1 MEPGACP
8 WSRQPRFASRPRST
22 NRPFHLRFA
31 ERLSGS
37 RSSRARVF
45 AQGQMG
51 PAGGYFEGGGGGGSY
66 YPTAFPAYPAAA
78 YHGTA
83 AAPDQVSPLDS
94 SSGSESG
101 APPWL
106 TDSSFDWA
114 AESGSGS
121 AGTHG
126 SADSPSALHYLS
138 RAFCSK
144 WPSHSR

>member
-1 MEPGACP
+1 
-8 WSRQPRFASRPRST
+8 
-22 NRPFHLRFA
+22 
-31 ERLSGS
+31 
-37 RSSRARVF
+37 
-45 AQGQMG
+45 MG
-51 PAGGYFEGGGGGGSY
+51 PTGYFEGGGGGDFF
-66 YPTAFPAYPAAA
+66 PTTYPAYPVE
-78 YHGTA
+78 YSGDA

-121 AGTHG
+121 GTQG
-126 SADSPSALHYLS
+126 AADSPSALKLAHEL
-138 RAFCSK
+138 FCSK

>member
-1 MEPGACP
+1 
-8 WSRQPRFASRPRST
+8 
-22 NRPFHLRFA
+22 
-31 ERLSGS
+31 
-37 RSSRARVF
+37 
-45 AQGQMG
+45 MG

-78 YHGTA
+78 YHGSNA

-126 SADSPSALHYLS
+126 SADSPSARTISHELFARNGLHTAA
-138 RAFCSK
+138 R
-144 WPSHSR
+144 SHFRVVHD

>member
-1 MEPGACP
+1 
-8 WSRQPRFASRPRST
+8 
-22 NRPFHLRFA
+22 
-31 ERLSGS
+31 
-37 RSSRARVF
+37 
-45 AQGQMG
+45 MG

-78 YHGTA
+78 AYHGNA

-126 SADSPSALHYLS
+126 SADSPSARTISHELFARNGLHTAA
-138 RAFCSK
+138 R
-144 WPSHSR
+144 SHFRVVHD